1 MDLSKAFDTVNH
13 EILLHKLE
21 NYGVRGTVLERF
33 KNHVLNRKQT
43 VNYKSVESDVSII
56 TCGVPQG
63 LVRGPLFF
71 IFVNDISESSKLL
84 SFLLFAD
91 DTNLFY
97 SDRNPELLNQ
107 IANQESCKVA
117 DWLRA
122 DKISLN
128 IDGFH
133 CDVIKL

>member
-33 KNHVLNRKQT
+33 KNDVLNRKQT

-71 IFVNDISESSKLL
+71 
-84 SFLLFAD
+84 
-91 DTNLFY
+91 FY
-97 SDRNPELLNQ
+97 L
-107 IANQESCKVA
+107 CK
-117 DWLRA
+117 
-122 DKISLN
+122 
-128 IDGFH
+128 
-133 CDVIKL
+133 